1 MANIALNI
9 SIMASKN
16 FKYSLPI
23 IEGYTGEE
31 VFHNLSLPRFVTF
44 KFPDY
49 FFAPNTV
56 NDVGITTIRG

>member
-1 MANIALNI
+1 
-9 SIMASKN
+9 MASKN

>member
-1 MANIALNI
+1 
-9 SIMASKN
+9 MASSN

-23 IEGYTGEE
+23 IEGNTGEE
-31 VFHNLSLPRFVTF
+31 VVHNPSLPSFVTF

-49 FFAPNTV
+49 IFAPNTV